1 MQTIINPNTITN
13 LNTQTHQNT
22 MSKLTRIAG
31 LYMLA
36 LFIVSSCTP
45 PKRIIVEPTYNDD
58 ETVTMP
64 AGAHYKAGKGK
75 RTFFGEHYRDAWT
88 TPVKV
93 PIIKLSEVEGGL
105 KPLKKGGG
113 MQTLSLR
120 LENEEGNQ
128 FVLRTIDKD
137 PSSVVPDEFKETFAV
152 DLIQDQISAGHPFGA
167 FAIPRMAEA
176 VGVYHT
182 NPKYVFVGDDPNL
195 EEFQKTF
202 ANRLYLFEERPNDD
216 ETDRP
221 FFGSAED
228 IEGTPDVIE
237 KIQEDHDHVVDEHL
251 TARSR
256 LFDTFINDWDRHDD
270 QWRWAQIDTGKG
282 KVYQPIPRDRDQAFY
297 KFDGV
302 LPSMTNRKWGMR
314 KFQKFD
320 HEVRD
325 IAGIAFNG
333 RYFDRNFTTR
343 LNKKDWLDI
352 AEEMQ
357 TQLTDEIIEAA
368 IRDMPEELF
377 DIDGKD
383 IIAKLQS
390 RRKLLVN
397 TAERLYDHLS
407 KIVTVVGS
415 DDKEDFQIDF
425 VNDKDVE
432 VTVYRLSKK
441 KENRQS
447 IFYQRTFHANET
459 QEIRLFGLGKDDQFT
474 IKGSGKRN
482 ILVRAIGGKGNDVFT
497 DETTGSGKKV
507 KIYDTKEGNKL
518 DLVSGAVNK
527 TSKDTMANY
536 YDRKEFKNNVVT
548 PALFF
553 GFNPDDGLLLGG
565 GVTIVTH
572 GFRKYP
578 YAAKHTIVG
587 NASLAAEA
595 FNFKYNGDFT
605 DAVGKWNLNL
615 DLDARIPNATYNF
628 FGLGNETPE
637 FGLDNSLFVERDND
651 FNRVRLQQVN
661 FHPSI
666 RQTWNDERQSIS
678 FGPHYQ
684 WTDVERTEGRF
695 VDLVGSGLTAKDFA
709 ASQYVGA
716 KLKYQYA
723 RVNHPQMR
731 LQGVVFNL
739 DASWN
744 NRIDK
749 NQDKDFIRLGGELN
763 GYIPLSR
770 KAIFA
775 VRVGGAHNFGDFEFF
790 QANTI
795 GNVQNFRGVRR
806 FRYAGQTN
814 FYQNTDLRIKL
825 FDIKNYILP
834 TTVGVIL
841 FNDFGRVYV
850 DNDTSDVMHHAYGG
864 GIFFAPFGMAVFRAT
879 YGVS

>member
-1 MQTIINPNTITN
+1 
-13 LNTQTHQNT
+13 
-22 MSKLTRIAG
+22 MSKIFTPNLG
-31 LYMLA
+31 LFLFA
-36 LFIVSSCTP
+36 LFIISSCTP

-58 ETVTMP
+58 GTVTMP

-75 RTFFGEHYRDAWT
+75 RTFFGDHYRDAWT
-88 TPVKV
+88 TPVKI
-93 PIIKLSEVEGGL
+93 PIIQLGEVEGGL

-137 PSSVVPDEFKETFAV
+137 PSSVVPEEFQETFAV
-152 DLIQDQISAGHPFGA
+152 DLIQDQISAGHPYGA

-176 VGVYHT
+176 IGIYHT
-182 NPKYVFVGDDPNL
+182 NPKYVFIGEDPNL

-216 ETDRP
+216 ESDRP
-221 FFGSAED
+221 FFGSAKD
-228 IEGTPDVIE
+228 IEGTPDVVE
-237 KIQEDHDHVVDEHL
+237 KIQEDHDHVVDEHF

-256 LFDTFINDWDRHDD
+256 LFDIFINDWDRHDD

-282 KVYQPIPRDRDQAFY
+282 KVYRPIPRDRDQAFY

-302 LPSMTNRKWGMR
+302 LPSLTNRKWGLR
-314 KFQKFD
+314 KFQCFD
-320 HEVRD
+320 HEIRD

-333 RYFDRNFTTR
+333 RHFDRTFTTR
-343 LNKKDWLDI
+343 LNKKEWLDI
-352 AEEMQ
+352 AKELQ
-357 TQLTDEIIEAA
+357 TLLTDEVIEAA
-368 IRDMPEELF
+368 IRDMPKEVF
-377 DIDGKD
+377 DIDGPD
-383 IIAKLQS
+383 IISKLQS

-397 TAERLYDHLS
+397 TAERLYNELA
-407 KIVTVVGS
+407 KEVTVVGS
-415 DDKEDFQIDF
+415 DDKEAFEVNF
-425 VNDKDVE
+425 VNDNDVE

-441 KENRQS
+441 KEKKQS
-447 IFYQRTFHANET
+447 VFYQRIFHADET
-459 QEIRLFGLGKDDQFT
+459 EEVRLFGLGKDDTFT
-474 IKGSGKRN
+474 FKGDGKRN
-482 ILVRAIGGKGNDVFT
+482 ILVRAVGGKGNDEFM

-518 DLVSGAVNK
+518 ELGKGTVNK
-527 TSKDTMANY
+527 TSKDTIVNY
-536 YDRKEFKNNVVT
+536 YNRKEFENNVTT

-565 GVTIVTH
+565 GVTIVNH
-572 GFRKYP
+572 GFRKEP
-578 YAAKHTIVG
+578 YASKHTIVG

-605 DAVGKWNLNL
+605 NAIGKWNLNL
-615 DLDARIPNATYNF
+615 DLDVSYPNATRNF

-637 FGLDNSLFVERDND
+637 FGITDIVIDEEDENN
-651 FNRVRLQQVN
+651 FNRVRLQQIE
-661 FHPSI
+661 FYPSL
-666 RQTWNDERQSIS
+666 RKKWNEERQSIS

-695 VDLVGSGLTAKDFA
+695 VDMAESGLMVEDFA

-723 RVNHPQMR
+723 RVNSLRMP
-731 LQGVVFNL
+731 LAGGIFNL

-744 NRIDK
+744 NRIDA
-749 NQDKDFIRLGGELN
+749 NQDKNFFRLGGEFK
-763 GYIPLSR
+763 GYVPLGKISV
-770 KAIFA
+770 FA

-790 QANTI
+790 QANTL
-795 GNVQNFRGVRR
+795 GNIQNYRGARR

-834 TTVGVIL
+834 TTVGLIL
-841 FNDFGRVYV
+841 FNDFGRVWA
-850 DNDTSDVMHHAYGG
+850 DEDTSDVMHHAYGG
-864 GIFFAPFGMAVFRAT
+864 GVFFAPFGMAVFRAT
-879 YGVS
+879 YGMSKEDNLLTIGAGFLF

>member
-1 MQTIINPNTITN
+1 
-13 LNTQTHQNT
+13 
-22 MSKLTRIAG
+22 MSKLTRIAS
-31 LYMLA
+31 LFILVF
-36 LFIVSSCTP
+36 FIVSSCTP
-45 PKRIIVEPTYNDD
+45 PKRITVEPTYNDD
-58 ETVTMP
+58 GTVTMP

-88 TPVKV
+88 TPVKI
-93 PIIKLSEVEGGL
+93 PIIKLSEIEGGL
-105 KPLKKGGG
+105 KPIKKGGG

-137 PSSVVPDEFKETFAV
+137 PSSVVPEEFRETFAV

-167 FAIPRMAEA
+167 FAIPRMADA

-195 EEFQKTF
+195 GEFQKTF

-221 FFGSAED
+221 FFGSPND

-256 LFDTFINDWDRHDD
+256 LFDIFINDWDRHDD

-282 KVYQPIPRDRDQAFY
+282 KVYQPIPRDRDQVFY

-333 RYFDRNFTTR
+333 RHFDRTFTTR
-343 LNKKDWLDI
+343 MTKQDWLDI
-352 AEEMQ
+352 AKDMQ
-357 TQLTDEIIEAA
+357 AKLTDEVIEAA
-368 IRDMPEELF
+368 IRDMPEEVY
-377 DIDGKD
+377 DIDGPD
-383 IIAKLQS
+383 MISKLQS

-397 TAERLYDHLS
+397 TAERLYDHLA

-441 KENRQS
+441 KEERQS
-447 IFYQRTFHANET
+447 VFYQRTFHADET

-474 IKGSGKRN
+474 FKGDGKRD
-482 ILVRAIGGKGNDVFT
+482 ILVRAIGGKGNDVFK

-518 DLVSGAVNK
+518 ELASGAVNK
-527 TSKDTMANY
+527 TSKDTIVNY

-578 YAAKHTIVG
+578 YATKHTIVG

-605 DAVGKWNLNL
+605 DAIGKWNLNL
-615 DLDARIPNATYNF
+615 DLDVSYPNATRNF

-637 FGLDNSLFVERDND
+637 FGITDIVIDEEDEND

-661 FHPSI
+661 FHPSL
-666 RQTWNDERQSIS
+666 RRTWDDNHHSLS

-684 WTDVERTEGRF
+684 WTDIEETDTEEMERRF
-695 VDLVGSGLTAKDFA
+695 VDMPESGLTAEDFS

-723 RVNHPQMR
+723 RVNSLRMP
-731 LQGVVFNL
+731 LAGGIFNL

-744 NRIDK
+744 NRIDG
-749 NQDKDFIRLGGELN
+749 NQDKSFFRLGGELK
-763 GYIPLSR
+763 GYMPLGKISV
-770 KAIFA
+770 FA

-790 QANTI
+790 QANTL
-795 GNVQNFRGVRR
+795 GNIQNYRGARR
-806 FRYAGQTN
+806 FRYSGQTS

-825 FDIKNYILP
+825 FDMKNYILP
-834 TTVGVIL
+834 TTVGLIL
-841 FNDFGRVYV
+841 FNDFGRVWV
-850 DNDTSDVMHHAYGG
+850 DNDTSDTLHHAYGG
-864 GIFFAPFGMAVFRAT
+864 GVFFAPFGMAVFRAT
-879 YGVS
+879 YGISKDDNQITIGAGFLF